1 MKKTTVDLSLLE
13 KLQERQTRLERKGP
27 IDKGGGPPHDGDME
41 ERLKKLEEFKDDA
54 RERLARIEVRLEHC
68 ATKDDVS
75 RLESTLLKWFV
86 ATAIALAGLA
96 FAAAKLI
103 H

>member
-1 MKKTTVDLSLLE
+1 MPD
-13 KLQERQTRLERKGP
+13 P
-27 IDKGGGPPHDGDME
+27 IDIKHFRNKTNDEEKRISRLRSFDGGSGGGYDDGME

-54 RERLARIEVRLEHC
+54 RERLARIEVRLEHT
-68 ATKDDVS
+68 ATKDDVA

-86 ATAIALAGLA
+86 TTAIALTGLA